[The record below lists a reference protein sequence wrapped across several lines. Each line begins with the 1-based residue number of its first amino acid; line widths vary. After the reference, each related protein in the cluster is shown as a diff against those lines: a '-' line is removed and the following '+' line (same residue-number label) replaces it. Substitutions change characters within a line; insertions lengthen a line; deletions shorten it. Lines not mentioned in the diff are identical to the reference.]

1 MKRIMVI
8 LLLSLMSLSPVV
20 ALTESVEGPET
31 CGQCGMNRKMFA
43 HSRMLIVYADG
54 SVSGVCSLHCT
65 ATGLLTVGTKPVSS
79 LMVADYFSKKL
90 IDAKGATWVAGGS
103 KSGVMTAEA
112 KWAFARKE
120 DAERFV
126 EENGGIINTFDQV
139 LNAAFK
145 EVMDQVAEEMA
156 IQEELNLPD
165 RTLNSSD

>member
-1 MKRIMVI
+1 MRRIMVT
-8 LLLSLMSLSPVV
+8 LLLSLMTLSPL
-20 ALTESVEGPET
+20 AAATESVEGPET

-65 ATGLLTVGTKPVSS
+65 ATELLTVGAKPVSS
-79 LMVADYFSKKL
+79 LMVADYVSKKL
-90 IDAKGATWVAGGS
+90 IDAKSAVWVSGGS

-112 KWAFARKE
+112 KWAFARRE

-126 EENGGIINTFDQV
+126 EASGGTINTFDQV
-139 LNAAFK
+139 LNAAFM

-156 IQEELNLPD
+156 IQSELI
-165 RTLNSSD
+165 REQ